1 MRTAVAK
8 GIGLLLI
15 GFALFVLSRPYM
27 EIAAGEDVPTA
38 PPRWAPL
45 RRKAFHI
52 GRRGRAAVRVGLGQ
66 LIGLAGM
73 VAGVVVILNSS

>member
-1 MRTAVAK
+1 VAK
-8 GIGLLLI
+8 GIGLILI

-27 EIAAGEDVPTA
+27 EIAAGEEVPPP

-45 RRKAFHI
+45 KHKAFHI
-52 GRRGRAAVRVGLGQ
+52 GRRGRAAIRVGVGQ

-73 VAGVVVILNSS
+73 VAGLLVVLGSS

>member
-1 MRTAVAK
+1 VAK
-8 GIGLLLI
+8 GIGLILI

-27 EIAAGEDVPTA
+27 EIAAGEEVPPA

-45 RRKAFHI
+45 KHKAFHI
-52 GRRGRAAVRVGLGQ
+52 GRRGRAAIRVGVGQ

-73 VAGVVVILNSS
+73 VAGLLVVLGSS

>member
-1 MRTAVAK
+1 VAK
-8 GIGLLLI
+8 GIGLILI

-27 EIAAGEDVPTA
+27 EIAAGEDQPPPPP

-45 RRKAFHI
+45 KHKAFHVS
-52 GRRGRAAVRVGLGQ
+52 RRGKAAVRVGVGQ

-73 VAGVVVILNSS
+73 VAGVVVVLNA